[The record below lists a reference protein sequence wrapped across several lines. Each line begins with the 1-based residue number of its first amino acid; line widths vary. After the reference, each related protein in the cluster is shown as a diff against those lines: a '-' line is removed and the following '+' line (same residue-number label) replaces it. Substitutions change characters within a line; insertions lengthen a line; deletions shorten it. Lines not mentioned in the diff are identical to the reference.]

1 MKVYLSIKEMDNAYG
16 VKILAASSSKEEAI
30 IQCLNEP
37 SFAKNKWMQHS
48 NIENCWHNG
57 YGLRVKV
64 LEFDIKHSE

>member
-16 VKILAASSSKEEAI
+16 VKILAVSSSKEEAI

-37 SFAKNKWMQHS
+37 SFAKHKWIADS
-48 NIENCWHNG
+48 NIEDHWHNG

-64 LEFDIKHSE
+64 LEFDVKHAD

>member
-1 MKVYLSIKEMDNAYG
+1 MKVYLSIKEIDNAYG
-16 VKILAASSSKEEAI
+16 AKILAVSSSKEDAI

-37 SFAKNKWMQHS
+37 SFTKCKWIADS

-64 LEFDIKHSE
+64 LEYNIKHIV